1 MIVLTG
7 GSGFIG
13 SVILGYLNS
22 QGIDDIIIVDDL
34 KYENQFKNLI
44 GKKFSKLY
52 TISDAESNIKN
63 ADIVLHFGANANT
76 LCKDWNDIYYSNIQ
90 STRFWRNFCRKKKS
104 KLIFASS
111 AATYGNG
118 AGPLNQYAFSKHISE
133 TELTDSCILRL
144 FNVYGP
150 NEYHKSRMA
159 STIFHW
165 YNQHQTDSKISL
177 FKNSEDFYRDFIYV
191 EDVAKIVYFLMKN
204 YRPGIFDVG
213 TGKSES
219 FKKLSEVFVDQFNDC
234 AVEYKS
240 MPDDL
245 LSQYQ
250 TYTNADI
257 ENIKKIGFDTN
268 KLLTIKQ
275 GTEKYIEYLKNNN
288 YY

>member
-7 GSGFIG
+7 ASGFIG

-22 QGIDDIIIVDDL
+22 QGINDITIVDDL

-52 TISDAESNIKN
+52 SIRDAETKIKN

-76 LCKDWNDIYYSNIQ
+76 LCKDWEDIYYSNIH
-90 STRFWRNFCRKKKS
+90 STRFWINFCQERKS

-150 NEYHKSRMA
+150 NEYHKGRMA

-165 YNQHQTDSKISL
+165 YNQYQNDGKISL
-177 FKNSEDFYRDFIYV
+177 FENSEKFYRDFIYV
-191 EDVAKIVYFLMKN
+191 EDVAKIVYFLINN
-204 YRPGIFDVG
+204 YHTGVFDIG

-219 FKKLSEVFVDQFNDC
+219 FEKLAEVCTNQFSNCIVD
-234 AVEYKS
+234 YKS
-240 MPDDL
+240 MPEDL

-250 TYTNADI
+250 TYTKANV
-257 ENIKKIGFDTN
+257 ENIKNTGFN
-268 KLLTIKQ
+268 VESLLTVEQ
-275 GTEKYIEYLKNNN
+275 GVAEYISYLKNNN